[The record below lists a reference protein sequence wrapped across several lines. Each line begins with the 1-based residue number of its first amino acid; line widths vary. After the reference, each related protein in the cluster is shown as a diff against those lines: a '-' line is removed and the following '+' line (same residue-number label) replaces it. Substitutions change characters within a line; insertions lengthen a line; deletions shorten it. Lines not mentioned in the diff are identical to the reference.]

1 MLLTMNYKDLLFSSV
16 RESGIRLKTEES
28 FKKIE
33 QGIEL
38 TENDNVSFEQSVS
51 SLMLDQNRFF

>member
-1 MLLTMNYKDLLFSSV
+1 MLLTMNYNDLIISSV
-16 RESGIRLKTEES
+16 RESGIRLNTEES

-38 TENDNVSFEQSVS
+38 TENDNVSFEQSIS